1 MGNWNLRQFLVGT
14 IHCGESKGKLTHMAG
29 QADLWKDIFQELV
42 FSVSL
47 VKMVGLDSTAKASV
61 HKSISGDFN

>member
-1 MGNWNLRQFLVGT
+1 
-14 IHCGESKGKLTHMAG
+14 MAG

-42 FSVSL
+42 FPVSL

-61 HKSISGDFN
+61 HKSIPGDFN